1 MKPLDLYLFPD
12 TLQVLLHVLY
22 AEGNAL
28 RYTID
33 ITKPEGSRIATLTY
47 QSQPCVRRFHSPY
60 NWIGGSCRS
69 IAGPMRHSRCR
80 LCAEE
85 DVTHGSST
93 TSILG
98 IAISTRRP

>member
-1 MKPLDLYLFPD
+1 MPRSFGVFTMAPLFWRREVKPLDLYLFPD

-47 QSQPCVRRFHSPY
+47 
-60 NWIGGSCRS
+60 
-69 IAGPMRHSRCR
+69 
-80 LCAEE
+80 
-85 DVTHGSST
+85 
-93 TSILG
+93 
-98 IAISTRRP
+98 